1 MFRTC
6 AWRVIGAGALLVLAG
21 CAHPPPAHPRA
32 AAASP
37 PAPSPPAP
45 SPQATWYPA
54 WRLPAANAAP
64 QLAPYFVMLAL
75 QRQAAPAVVTDAFTG
90 KKLAIVYPPVPG
102 TRFAGAAAAGDD
114 RTFILAAQGTGPA
127 TRYYELRLGHG
138 GRPRP
143 LALLP
148 APAVPYGDTL
158 AVSPDGG
165 KLAIVT
171 STAHNSPVEVV
182 SLATGSVRQWTA
194 RGGYATDLSWA
205 GDRFLAFQWW
215 DGSRSARAA
224 RARSGVR
231 LLDTSAAGSDLL
243 HSRLIVGQ
251 PARTSRN
258 YTGLSDPLISADGS
272 RLFATVL
279 WGGPSNPK
287 AEVVEFSAW
296 SGRAL
301 AVVTPAAGESGRGS
315 WCGVLWTDPSGARA
329 IAACAPDAAGGQEL
343 IGNGHFTRANLHTPI
358 YSLSTPRDSFIAW

>member
-1 MFRTC
+1 MSRTC
-6 AWRVIGAGALLVLAG
+6 TWRVILAGALVVLAG
-21 CAHPPPAHPRA
+21 CAHAPPAHPSA
-32 AAASP
+32 AAA
-37 PAPSPPAP
+37 SPPAP

-54 WRLPAANAAP
+54 RRLPAANAAP
-64 QLAPYFVMLAL
+64 HLAPYFVTLAL
-75 QRQAAPAVVTDAFTG
+75 QRRAAPAVVTDAFTG
-90 KKLAIVYPPVPG
+90 KKLAIVYPLVPG

-114 RTFILAAQGTGPA
+114 RTFVLAAQGTGPA
-127 TRYYELRLGHG
+127 TRYYELRLRPG

-143 LALLP
+143 LVLLP
-148 APAVPYGDTL
+148 APAIAYGDTL

-171 STAHNSPVEVV
+171 STAQNSPIEVV

-231 LLDTSAAGSDLL
+231 LLDTAAAGSDLL

-251 PARTSRN
+251 SARTSLRN
-258 YTGLSDPLISADGS
+258 YTELSYPLISADGS

-287 AEVVEFSAW
+287 AEVVEFSART
-296 SGRAL
+296 GRAL
-301 AVVTPAAGESGRGS
+301 AVVTPAAGESGMGS

-329 IAACAPDAAGGQEL
+329 ITACAPDYAGGQEL
-343 IGNGHFTRANLHTPI
+343 IGNGHFTRANLHAPI
-358 YSLSTPRDSFIAW
+358 YNLSTPRDSFIAW